1 MASRMMITY
10 FIYISLIACII
21 YLLYS
26 LIIEDYGYYV
36 ISLPSESV
44 ITTAKYGMYDEINL
58 PPESEITTD
67 HHGRHI
73 CPQHSPILEGSMKMR
88 FSDVPTLKQMT
99 KMFKWLKPGGRHK
112 PEECLSRHKVA
123 VLIPYRNRQEHLNI
137 LLYVLH
143 PMLQHQLLD
152 YGIFVIEQSNG
163 TLFNRGLLFNIG
175 YVEALKV
182 DNYSCFVFHD
192 VDLVPENDKILY
204 GCIDSPIHLSAA
216 IDIFN
221 YRLLYDELFGGVS
234 AMLRTHFEAVNG
246 FSNLYP
252 GWGGE
257 DDDIYHRM
265 VRKTLRLKRFPMDIS
280 RYTMMKHVRNVAN
293 PERFELLKKALIRMD
308 VDGINSSNAYYEKSN
323 FYEMPLYTKIV
334 VDVHQ

>member
-257 DDDIYHRM
+257 DDDIYHRSF
-265 VRKTLRLKRFPMDIS
+265 KLAT
-280 RYTMMKHVRNVAN
+280 N
-293 PERFELLKKALIRMD
+293 
-308 VDGINSSNAYYEKSN
+308 
-323 FYEMPLYTKIV
+323 
-334 VDVHQ
+334 